1 MRRIPMLPLA
11 LALIAFLLGTALSNV
26 VINEVE
32 LNPAGDEGAHK
43 APVQA
48 WVELYNDDKD
58 MDIGGWSINTSE
70 GRSVTIPEGTIIQS
84 LDYYIVVGEPRWLAY
99 TEILVL
105 KNETGAE
112 VDRTPTLSDDRNDE
126 LAWTR
131 DPDGRDTNGTD
142 DWKYLPSSSG
152 F

>member
-1 MRRIPMLPLA
+1 MRRIPMLPLS

-32 LNPAGDEGAHK
+32 LNPAGDEGIRK

-58 MDIGGWSINTSE
+58 VDIGGWSINTSE
-70 GRSVTIPEGTIIQS
+70 GRSVTIPEGTIIRG
-84 LDYYIVVGEPRWLAY
+84 LDYYIVAGEPRWLAY
-99 TEILVL
+99 AEVLVL
-105 KNETGAE
+105 RNETGVE
-112 VDRTPTLSDDRNDE
+112 MDRTPVLSDDRNDE

-131 DPDGRDTNGTD
+131 DPDGRDTNAND
-142 DWKYLPSSSG
+142 DWKYLPSSRG

>member
-11 LALIAFLLGTALSNV
+11 FALIAFLLGTALGNV

-112 VDRTPTLSDDRNDE
+112 MDRTPTLSDDRNDE

-131 DPDGRDTNGTD
+131 DPDGRDTNSTD

>member
-1 MRRIPMLPLA
+1 MLPLA
-11 LALIAFLLGTALSNV
+11 LALIAFLLGTTLGNV

-32 LNPAGDEGAHK
+32 LNPAGDEGVRK

-48 WVELYNDDKD
+48 WVELYSDDKD
-58 MDIGGWSINTSE
+58 VNIGGWSINTID
-70 GRSVTIPEGTIIQS
+70 GRSVTIPEGTIIRA
-84 LDYYIVVGEPRWLAY
+84 LDYYIVAGEPRWLTYA
-99 TEILVL
+99 EILVL

-112 VDRTPTLSDDRNDE
+112 IDRTPTLSDDRNDE

-131 DPDGRDTNGTD
+131 DPDGRDTNSTD